1 MIRLIIFGIGEHLQN
16 RIDSLVADVDIL
28 AFSDNKS
35 CLWGQEFLGKQ
46 VIAPDEILNQNY
58 DVVVIASNKYYRE
71 INRQLSDLGIRP
83 DQIYPLDL
91 FLARQKRGQI
101 SYYGTDDASYSADAL
116 IVCPDL
122 NYSGGPLA
130 GVYAAKVLQKDYE
143 KVCIVAPSGDKSLI
157 REINCIGID
166 VAIVPSIMAPG
177 PVELALAENA
187 KFVFVDVYSCI
198 AAACEFSLVKPVFW
212 WIHENSDWIDKINDY
227 YHCHEIVPDFH
238 RIHTV
243 AVCSNVRA
251 NLKKAWPDLPV
262 SIMNYGLPDF
272 YQPDSVARSYGH
284 PIIFAVVGS
293 VIHRKAQDIFVKA
306 AIRYNKVCDVPAE
319 FWIIGSGSQ
328 SEYFT
333 SVMSMAE
340 NTANIIWKG
349 ELTREEIE
357 AVYPQINVIVCPSRQ
372 EGIPI
377 VVNEGLMNAK
387 VCIVADTAGDNDY
400 IVDGESGF
408 FFHSEDAD
416 ELADKMAYAAENYD
430 NLGKMRQKARQVYV
444 DHYSM
449 ESFRTRL
456 EKEIRSAIDE
466 WQPDEPEAK
475 HSIFC
480 CQDQD

>member
-16 RIDSLVADVDIL
+16 RIDSLAADVDIL

-35 CLWGQEFLGKQ
+35 SLWNQEFRGKKI
-46 VIAPDEILNQNY
+46 IAPDEILDQNY
-58 DVVVIASNKYYRE
+58 DVVVIASNRYYSE

-83 DQIYPLDL
+83 DQIYSLDL
-91 FLARQKRGQI
+91 FLAKQKRGQI

-130 GVYAAKVLQKDYE
+130 GVYAAEVLQKDYK
-143 KVCIVAPSGDKSLI
+143 KVCIVAPTGDKSLI
-157 REINCIGID
+157 REINCIGIV

-177 PVELALAENA
+177 PAELALAANA
-187 KFVFVDVYSCI
+187 EVVLVNVYQSI
-198 AAACEFSLVKPVFW
+198 AAACEFSRVKPVLW

-238 RIHTV
+238 RIHTL

-251 NLKKAWPDLPV
+251 NLNKAWPELPV

-272 YQPDSVARSYGH
+272 YKPVSEVKKDRLPVV
-284 PIIFAVVGS
+284 FAVVGG
-293 VIHRKAQDIFVKA
+293 VLHLKAQDVFVKA
-306 AIRYNKVCDVPAE
+306 AIRFNKISKVPAE
-319 FWIIGSGSQ
+319 FWMIGSGQ
-328 SEYFT
+328 GSEYFND
-333 SVMSMAE
+333 VM
-340 NTANIIWKG
+340 NIAKGASNIYWKG
-349 ELTREEIE
+349 EMTREELEDI
-357 AVYPQINVIVCPSRQ
+357 YPQIDVIVCPSRQ

-408 FFHSEDAD
+408 FFHGEDAD
-416 ELADKMAYAAENYD
+416 ELAEKMAYAAENYE

-449 ESFRTRL
+449 ESFRSRL
-456 EKEIRSAIDE
+456 EKEIELTQKE
-466 WQPDEPEAK
+466 WQQKGPTAE
-475 HSIFC
+475 HSLFC
-480 CQDQD
+480 CMDQQ

>member
-1 MIRLIIFGIGEHLQN
+1 MSRIIIFGTGKHLQIK
-16 RIDSLVADVDIL
+16 IDYLSSDAEIL
-28 AFSDNKS
+28 AFSDNNPD
-35 CLWGQEFLGKQ
+35 LWGHEYLGKKIIEP
-46 VIAPDEILNQNY
+46 VEIPEM
-58 DVVVIASNKYYRE
+58 DFDIVVVATNKYYSE
-71 INRQLSDLGIRP
+71 INNQLFDLGVRP
-83 DQIYPLDL
+83 DQIYSLDI
-91 FLARQKRGQI
+91 FLAKQSRGNI
-101 SYYGTDDASYSADAL
+101 SIYGTDDAAYSADVLL
-116 IVCPDL
+116 ISTDL
-122 NYSGGPLA
+122 NYNGGTLA
-130 GVYAAKVLQKDYE
+130 CVFAAQVLQKDY
-143 KVCIVAPSGDKSLI
+143 KNVCIAAPAGNQKLI
-157 REINCIGID
+157 QEINDRGIT
-166 VAIVPSIMAPG
+166 VAIAPALLAPG
-177 PVELALAENA
+177 PDELTLAAGAE
-187 KFVFVDVYSCI
+187 FVLVNVYQSI
-198 AAACEFSLVKPVFW
+198 AAACEFSRVKPVLW

-293 VIHRKAQDIFVKA
+293 VIHLKAQDIFVKA
-306 AIRYNKVCDVPAE
+306 AIRYNKACDVPAE

-408 FFHSEDAD
+408 FFHGEDVD
-416 ELADKMAYAAENYD
+416 ELAEKMAYAAENYES
-430 NLGKMRQKARQVYV
+430 LRMMRQKARQVFV
-444 DHYSM
+444 NHFSM
-449 ESFRTRL
+449 ESFRSRL
-456 EKEIRSAIDE
+456 EKEIELTMEE
-466 WQPDEPEAK
+466 WQQKGPTAE
-475 HSIFC
+475 HSLFC
-480 CQDQD
+480 CMDQQ

>member
-1 MIRLIIFGIGEHLQN
+1 MTHIIIFGTGQHLKN
-16 RIDSLVADVDIL
+16 RMKFLSADIEIL

-46 VIAPDEILNQNY
+46 VIAPDEIPSLNF
-58 DVVVIASNKYYRE
+58 DTVIIATNKYYGE
-71 INRQLSDLGIRP
+71 ISQQLSEFGIRP
-83 DQIYPLDL
+83 EQIYSLDI
-91 FLARQKRGQI
+91 FIAQQSRGQI
-101 SYYGTDDASYSADAL
+101 SYYGIGTALYEADAL
-116 IVCPDL
+116 LISTDI
-122 NYSGGPLA
+122 NYNGGTLA
-130 GVYAAKVLQKDYE
+130 CVYAAQALQKDY
-143 KVCIVAPSGDKSLI
+143 KNVCIAAPAGNQKLI
-157 REINCIGID
+157 QEINDQGIT
-166 VAIVPSIMAPG
+166 VAIAPALLAPG
-177 PVELALAENA
+177 PDELTLAAGAE
-187 KFVFVDVYSCI
+187 FVLVNVYQSI
-198 AAACEFSLVKPVFW
+198 AAACEFSRVKPVLW
-212 WIHENSDWIDKINDY
+212 WVHESSDLIEDTDEF

-251 NLKKAWPDLPV
+251 DLKKAWPDFPV

-284 PIIFAVVGS
+284 PIIFAVVGC
-293 VIHRKAQDIFVKA
+293 VIHKKAQDIFVKA

-319 FWIIGSGSQ
+319 FWIIGSDIQ
-328 SEYFT
+328 PEYFT

-357 AVYPQINVIVCPSRQ
+357 AVYPQINVIVCPSRY

-387 VCIVADTAGDNDY
+387 VCIVADTAGNNDY

-449 ESFRTRL
+449 EPFRTRL

-466 WQPDEPEAK
+466 WQPDEK

>member
-1 MIRLIIFGIGEHLQN
+1 MSIIFGIGQHLKK
-16 RIDSLVADVDIL
+16 RMSKLSSDTEIL
-28 AFSDNKS
+28 AFSDNNS
-35 CLWGQEFLGKQ
+35 GLWGHEYLGKKI
-46 VIAPDEILNQNY
+46 IAPVEIPDM
-58 DVVVIASNKYYRE
+58 DVDIVLVASNKYYSE
-71 INRQLSDLGIRP
+71 INHQLFDLGVRP
-83 DQIYPLDL
+83 DQIYSLDI
-91 FLARQKRGQI
+91 FLAKQTHGNM
-101 SYYGTDDASYSADAL
+101 SFYGVDDAAYSADVLLISTAL
-116 IVCPDL
+116 DY
-122 NYSGGPLA
+122 NGGA
-130 GVYAAKVLQKDYE
+130 MACIYAAQALQRKYK
-143 KVCIVAPSGDKSLI
+143 KVCIAAPSANQNIINEII
-157 REINCIGID
+157 RHGIV
-166 VAIVPSIMAPG
+166 VAIDPALLAPG
-177 PVELALAENA
+177 PAELALAANA
-187 KFVFVDVYSCI
+187 KVVLVNVYLSI
-198 AAACEFSLVKPVFW
+198 AAACEFSRVKPVLW

-293 VIHRKAQDIFVKA
+293 VIHLKAQDIFVKA
-306 AIRYNKVCDVPAE
+306 AICYNKVCDVPAE

-416 ELADKMAYAAENYD
+416 ELADKMAYVAENYD

-449 ESFRTRL
+449 EPFRTRL

-466 WQPDEPEAK
+466 WQPDEK

>member
-1 MIRLIIFGIGEHLQN
+1 MIRLIIFGIGDHLQN
-16 RIDSLVADVDIL
+16 RIDSLAADIEIL

-35 CLWGQEFLGKQ
+35 SLWGQEFREKRI
-46 VIAPDEILNQNY
+46 IAPDEILNQNY
-58 DVVVIASNKYYRE
+58 DVVVIASNRYYSE

-83 DQIYPLDL
+83 DQIYSLDL
-91 FLARQKRGQI
+91 FLAKQKRGQI

-130 GVYAAKVLQKDYE
+130 GVYAAKVFQKDYK

-157 REINCIGID
+157 REINCIGIV
-166 VAIVPSIMAPG
+166 VAIAPSIMAPG
-177 PVELALAENA
+177 PAELALAENA

-198 AAACEFSLVKPVFW
+198 AAACEFSRVKPVLW

-243 AVCSNVRA
+243 AVCSNVRT

-272 YQPDSVARSYGH
+272 YQPVSAAREHGQ
-284 PIIFAVVGS
+284 PVIFAVVGS
-293 VIHRKAQDIFVKA
+293 IIHRKAQDIFVKA
-306 AIRYNKVCDVPAE
+306 ATQYNEVCNVPAE
-319 FWIIGSGSQ
+319 FWIIGSGGQ

-333 SVMSMAE
+333 SVMSIAE
-340 NTANIIWKG
+340 NAPNIIWKG
-349 ELTREEIE
+349 ELTRDAIE
-357 AVYPQINVIVCPSRQ
+357 AVYPQIDVIVCPSRQ

-377 VVNEGLMNAK
+377 AVNEGLMNAK

-416 ELADKMAYAAENYD
+416 ELADKMAYAAENYE

-449 ESFRTRL
+449 ESFRSRL
-456 EKEIRSAIDE
+456 EKEIELTQEE
-466 WQPDEPEAK
+466 WQQKGPTAE
-475 HSIFC
+475 HSLFC
-480 CQDQD
+480 CMNQQ

>member
-1 MIRLIIFGIGEHLQN
+1 MIKEKNLQINDVKEEEIKRVTNRELKMAICYDFDKTLSPDDMQTFTLIPSFD
-16 RIDSLVADVDIL
+16 IDADRFW
-28 AFSDNKS
+28 A
-35 CLWGQEFLGKQ
+35 E
-46 VIAPDEILNQNY
+46 
-58 DVVVIASNKYYRE
+58 SNKLAKD
-71 INRQLSDLGIRP
+71 NLMDNNLAWMFQLIKHSKFR
-83 DQIYPLDL
+83 
-91 FLARQKRGQI
+91 
-101 SYYGTDDASYSADAL
+101 
-116 IVCPDL
+116 
-122 NYSGGPLA
+122 
-130 GVYAAKVLQKDYE
+130 
-143 KVCIVAPSGDKSLI
+143 DKSI
-157 REINCIGID
+157 KKEYFRKIGKD
-166 VAIVPSIMAPG
+166 VKLYKG
-177 PVELALAENA
+177 
-187 KFVFVDVYSCI
+187 VDKW
-198 AAACEFSLVKPVFW
+198 F
-212 WIHENSDWIDKINDY
+212 DKINDY

-293 VIHRKAQDIFVKA
+293 VIHLKAQDIFVKA
-306 AIRYNKVCDVPAE
+306 AICYNKVCDVPAE

-416 ELADKMAYAAENYD
+416 ELADKMAYVAENYD

-449 ESFRTRL
+449 EPFRTRL

-466 WQPDEPEAK
+466 WQPDEK

>member
-1 MIRLIIFGIGEHLQN
+1 MTHIIIFGTGQHLKN
-16 RIDSLVADVDIL
+16 RMKFLSADVEIL

-46 VIAPDEILNQNY
+46 VIAPNEIPSLNF
-58 DVVVIASNKYYRE
+58 DAVIIATNKYYGE
-71 INRQLSDLGIRP
+71 ISQQLFELGIRP
-83 DQIYPLDL
+83 EQIYSLDI
-91 FLARQKRGQI
+91 FIAQQSRGQI
-101 SYYGTDDASYSADAL
+101 SYYGIGTALYEADAL
-116 IVCPDL
+116 LISTDI
-122 NYSGGPLA
+122 NYNGGTLA
-130 GVYAAKVLQKDYE
+130 CVFAAQALQKDY
-143 KVCIVAPSGDKSLI
+143 KNVCIAAPAGNQKLI
-157 REINCIGID
+157 QEINDKGIT
-166 VAIVPSIMAPG
+166 VAIAPALLAPG
-177 PVELALAENA
+177 SDELTLAAGA
-187 KFVFVDVYSCI
+187 KFVVVNVYQSI
-198 AAACEFSLVKPVFW
+198 AAACEFSRVKPVLW
-212 WIHENSDWIDKINDY
+212 WVHECSELIEDFDEF

-238 RIHTV
+238 KIYTV

-349 ELTREEIE
+349 ELTREGLE
-357 AVYPQINVIVCPSRQ
+357 AVYPQIDVIVCPSRQ

-466 WQPDEPEAK
+466 WQPDEK